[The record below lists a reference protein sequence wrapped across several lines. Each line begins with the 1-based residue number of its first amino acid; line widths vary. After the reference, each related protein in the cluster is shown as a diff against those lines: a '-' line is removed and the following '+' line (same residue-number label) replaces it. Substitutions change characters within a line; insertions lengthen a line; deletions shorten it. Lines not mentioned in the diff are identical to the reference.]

1 MRQGAQST
9 HPDLAALHKFAL
21 GRLARTEMRRVERHL
36 GECEVCLQ
44 AALTAPPD
52 HLVRLLASREVD
64 RVTSK
69 S

>member
-1 MRQGAQST
+1 
-9 HPDLAALHKFAL
+9 
-21 GRLARTEMRRVERHL
+21 MRRVERHL